1 MRTMKRTKMKAMEL
15 FYVHTTC
22 SSSKRY
28 RANKFGR
35 ASWWTKIWILLMLR
49 ISTNDMQVRMIFLLF
64 TLQRRQR
71 MCRHQP
77 MWIASAWRQ
86 KFHQFR
92 LHICPITIL
101 TRRPSINTRR
111 KLRHCWKFRR
121 RRFATQCQTSPCQG
135 TTASPTWYWIEA
147 STPLDHLRQS
157 APWARQRRYRK
168 NITRR
173 ESDWRTW
180 EPICHP

>member
-1 MRTMKRTKMKAMEL
+1 MKAMEL

-22 SSSKRY
+22 SSSSKRY

-35 ASWWTKIWILLMLR
+35 ASWWTKFWISLMLH
-49 ISTNDMQVRMIFLLF
+49 ISTNDMQVRMTFLLF
-64 TLQRRQR
+64 TLQQRQR

-77 MWIASAWRQ
+77 MWIASAWRL
-86 KFHQFR
+86 KCHQFR
-92 LHICPITIL
+92 LHICPKTIL
-101 TRRPSINTRR
+101 TRRLSINTRR
-111 KLRHCWKFRR
+111 KHRHCWKFRR
-121 RRFATQCQTSPCQG
+121 RRFAIQWQTSPCQD
-135 TTASPTWYWIEA
+135 TMASPTWYWIEA
-147 STPLDHLRQS
+147 STPLDHPHQLHHWDR
-157 APWARQRRYRK
+157 RRRYQK